1 MTDYF
6 ALLEIERRPAIP
18 EEFLK
23 NAYFRK
29 TELLRLSQADEEA
42 LSSLNMAF
50 RIISDPAARVQH
62 LLKLEFG
69 DARGGHMGVGF
80 GDLFGE
86 VAETLQNVDQ
96 EFGSVSAESSA
107 LLRALAFQ
115 RMDGARDKL
124 YKIENELS
132 QRERLLLSELEQLDP
147 TWAENPAQCRE
158 SLAQIALSLTF
169 VQKWLGEVRERKIR
183 LEELA

>member
-6 ALLEIERRPAIP
+6 ALLDIERRPAIP
-18 EEFLK
+18 QEFLE
-23 NAYFRK
+23 NVYFRK
-29 TELLRLSQADEEA
+29 TESLRLDQAQEEA

-50 RIISDPAARVQH
+50 RVVSDPATRVQH

-69 DARGGHMGVGF
+69 DARGGEMGVDF

-86 VAETLQNVDQ
+86 IADTLQNADQ

-115 RMDGARDKL
+115 RMDRVRDKL
-124 YKIENELS
+124 RTVEDELS
-132 QRERLLLSELEQLDP
+132 QRERSLLSELEQLNSS
-147 TWAENPAQCRE
+147 WLKNPAQCRK

-169 VQKWLGEVRERKIR
+169 LQKWLGEVRERKIR

>member
-1 MTDYF
+1 
-6 ALLEIERRPAIP
+6 
-18 EEFLK
+18 
-23 NAYFRK
+23 
-29 TELLRLSQADEEA
+29 
-42 LSSLNMAF
+42 
-50 RIISDPAARVQH
+50 
-62 LLKLEFG
+62 
-69 DARGGHMGVGF
+69 MGVGF

-147 TWAENPAQCRE
+147 TSGGKPGSVPR
-158 SLAQIALSLTF
+158 IA
-169 VQKWLGEVRERKIR
+169 GADRP
-183 LEELA
+183 